1 MMRSL
6 VMHKT
11 TGQTIEVLGGNREI
25 IREILA
31 LFGDVRLSDI
41 AIVRM

>member
-1 MMRSL
+1 MRSL
-6 VMHKT
+6 VMHKA

-31 LFGDVRLSDI
+31 VFGDALLTDI